1 MGSGRITSPYLAAY
15 LGSRD
20 TTVLL
25 PLLDATGPDDWHS
38 GRAQLA
44 MARGDTAGARA
55 SLADHFSEDT
65 IETIEDFTE
74 MYAWADLLARL
85 GDPGAALAAYQR
97 LDNARLRLGLGNQTD
112 PLLLISSWAERGALY
127 QQLGRK
133 DEAIEMYEKLIDAWR
148 DGDEHV
154 QPSVERARR
163 AVQVLRGEVEV
174 GEPEV
179 GN

>member
-1 MGSGRITSPYLAAY
+1 MSGGWSSPYLAAY

-25 PLLDATGPDDWHS
+25 PLLDANGPDDWPS

-44 MARGDTAGARA
+44 LARGDTAGARA
-55 SLADHFSEDT
+55 SLADHFSEAT

-97 LDNARLRLGLGNQTD
+97 LDGAKSNQAD
-112 PLLLISSWAERGALY
+112 FMLLIISWGERGALF
-127 QQLGRK
+127 QQLGQK

-179 GN
+179 GS